1 MDVNIESLKDLFEQ
15 EKLKFDE
22 IQNQT
27 QNEFDLA
34 NELAK
39 LEKERI
45 KAEREQI
52 EEMQRL

>member
-1 MDVNIESLKDLFEQ
+1 MDVNIESLKDLFAQ